1 MLKLAAL
8 IATAL
13 VAGTSS
19 ATVVARIKIAPGTQ
33 PCAAAGGGGAV
44 WVSDYGAPFL
54 LKIDPKSNK
63 VVRKIG
69 IGSGSC
75 GLGYGAGSLWIEDTS
90 SNTVSR
96 VSARTGKR
104 IKAIDVGNQPYD
116 ATFAYGSAW
125 VTSNSD
131 GDVERIDPAK
141 NAVVRKWPVA
151 GAVGVV
157 ASHGAIW
164 VGGSDGVTR
173 IDPVGGATVKIPIA
187 AGAGWT
193 AATADA
199 VWVTSKQ
206 GLARIDPQTNAVTLT
221 VPLKGNIGDP
231 DVVGGKVWAPEIN
244 QNDVAIVDPA
254 DGSVTRLKV
263 GTGPFVITQIRGE
276 AWIPSWKGTDIW
288 RVRP

>member
-8 IATAL
+8 ILTAF
-13 VAGTSS
+13 VAGSTP
-19 ATVVARIKIAPGTQ
+19 AVVAKIKIAPGTQ
-33 PCAAAGGGGAV
+33 PCASAGGGGAV
-44 WVSDYGAPFL
+44 WVSDYGSPYL

-75 GLGYGAGSLWIEDTS
+75 GLGFGAGSLWIEDTNT
-90 SNTVSR
+90 NTVSR

-104 IKAIDVGNQPYD
+104 IKAIPVGNTPYD
-116 ATFAYGSAW
+116 AMFAYGSAW
-125 VTSNSD
+125 VTSNAD

-141 NAVVRKWPVA
+141 NAVVKKWPVA
-151 GAVGVV
+151 GAIGIV

-164 VGGSDGVTR
+164 AGGTDGVTR
-173 IDPVGGATVKIPIA
+173 IDPVSGETVKIPIA

-199 VWVTSKQ
+199 VWVTSNQ

-254 DGSVTRLKV
+254 DGSVTRFKV
-263 GTGPFVITQIRGE
+263 GVGPFVVTQIRGE
-276 AWIPSWKGTDIW
+276 AWIPSWKGRDIW